1 MRVLYVE
8 DNPANVF
15 LVKRVAK
22 VGKHEIINYI
32 DGGQALKKF
41 DDINPDLVLMD
52 IQLAGDIGGLDV
64 VRELRGRGVQVPIIA
79 VTAYAMVGDKERCL
93 EAGCNDYLA
102 KPLPVPRLVEIFQ
115 DYSDKVENAKLKEE
129 PTTPPVE
136 AKPVPATADASSV
149 SADQTK
155 DNETVKEVDKQET
168 LAESSPVP
176 QATENTKQET
186 ANTAESTEAKSEVS
200 AETKADSSTESE
212 SDNKTAESTEKPP
225 TGKLSEEDTH
235 PVKKAEETEMP
246 KSTSEPSSNT

>member
-136 AKPVPATADASSV
+136 AKPVPATPATADASSV

-186 ANTAESTEAKSEVS
+186 ANTAESTEAK
-200 AETKADSSTESE
+200 DSGTESE
-212 SDNKTAESTEKPP
+212 TDKKTAETSEKPP

-235 PVKKAEETEMP
+235 PVKKDEETEMP